1 MTIAMEQK
9 AGFNIKTLHV
19 KLDDP
24 IDKSMKGTDF
34 TIYDLSDTDITNAK
48 SMFLVFNKPSNILLL
63 WIYYWLQIFVT
74 PFSRDKSVL
83 YTLLFFIDM
92 YYI

>member
-19 KLDDP
+19 KLDDS

-48 SMFLVFNKPSNILLL
+48 SMILLKV
-63 WIYYWLQIFVT
+63 QIM
-74 PFSRDKSVL
+74 
-83 YTLLFFIDM
+83 IQE
-92 YYI
+92 